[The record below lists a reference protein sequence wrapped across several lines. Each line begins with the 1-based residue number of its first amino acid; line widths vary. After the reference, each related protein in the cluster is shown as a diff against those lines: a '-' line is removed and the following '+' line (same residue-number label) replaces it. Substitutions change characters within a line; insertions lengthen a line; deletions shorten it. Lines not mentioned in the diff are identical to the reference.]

1 MDYGDFGFGR
11 AGALPPP
18 VHLADPPGNAAEIMA
33 AARRAADRG
42 AAVALFPELSLSGY
56 TCEDLFQSRDV
67 LAAVRKAL
75 GDLARDA
82 AALPLTIIVGAPFQ
96 APDGRLYDCAFVLHG
111 GRIHGAVPK
120 IHLPN

>member
-1 MDYGDFGFGR
+1 MDYGAFGCVR
-11 AGALPPP
+11 VAALPPP
-18 VHLADPPGNAAEIMA
+18 VHLADPPGNAAEILA

-75 GDLARDA
+75 GDLPPDA
-82 AALPLTIIVGAPFQ
+82 AALPLTILVGAPFQ
-96 APDGRLYDCAFVLHG
+96 APDRRLYDRPFL
-111 GRIHGAVPK
+111 
-120 IHLPN
+120 LPAGP